1 MLGSPRSPSSTEE
14 PSMCSRFTVLDDFCH
29 SPVESEEAESTSQ
42 AYEHCWG
49 NTLEKTVPPF
59 MAPEHRNGSRW
70 GLLVQPVSSQ
80 KGTLLFQTHV
90 EPLFHADWKSVLF
103 YVRGLFGNQCSYS
116 LLFPSVLLASPFSI
130 HKMRWLLFS
139 RSLISNSLQANGL

>member
-1 MLGSPRSPSSTEE
+1 MGTSLVLPEVSIRTGALCWGRLGPLHPPLEPRV
-14 PSMCSRFTVLDDFCH
+14 CSWFTVLDDFCH

-70 GLLVQPVSSQ
+70 GLLV
-80 KGTLLFQTHV
+80 
-90 EPLFHADWKSVLF
+90 
-103 YVRGLFGNQCSYS
+103 
-116 LLFPSVLLASPFSI
+116 
-130 HKMRWLLFS
+130 
-139 RSLISNSLQANGL
+139 